1 LSFSLIST
9 CSTYAHK
16 ALAKKQEAQMDYI
29 SDVWNWTIIMS
40 IIGAVTGITALW
52 FSYLNSRKIN
62 SFIHKYEKTYHGE

>member
-1 LSFSLIST
+1 
-9 CSTYAHK
+9 
-16 ALAKKQEAQMDYI
+16 MDYI

-62 SFIHKYEKTYHGE
+62 SFIHKYENVIAEKKLKEDRSI